1 MCAFRYKL
9 IAGKINPR
17 KYMCIIG
24 IDQGLFSICRKLV
37 NTFDIIL
44 SELFKVYKSHCDARG
59 DILIVSFY
67 T

>member
-1 MCAFRYKL
+1 MCS
-9 IAGKINPR
+9 
-17 KYMCIIG
+17 IG
-24 IDQGLFSICRKLV
+24 IDQCLFSICRKLV